1 MRVRACSQIAS
12 VVKYV
17 FYVFLSKKKKY
28 ALYVL
33 KEYVFYVFLSKKKKY
48 VLYVFLSKREKYA
61 LYVLKEYVFY
71 VFLSKK
77 EEYVLYVFLSKKE
90 NLSLCYSVFFVC
102 SSVLTSDNKPR
113 LRIDSFERRP
123 MSGRISLKTEQNYK
137 ILIINLLYCFLSFST
152 HETP

>member
-1 MRVRACSQIAS
+1 MDFRVRVRACSQIAS

-17 FYVFLSKKKKY
+17 LYVFLSKKEKY
-28 ALYVL
+28 VLYVL
-33 KEYVFYVFLSKKKKY
+33 KEYVY
-48 VLYVFLSKREKYA
+48 
-61 LYVLKEYVFY
+61 Y

-102 SSVLTSDNKPR
+102 SSVLTYDNKSR

-123 MSGRISLKTEQNYK
+123 MSGRISPKTEQIYK
-137 ILIINLLYCFLSFST
+137 LLIISLLCYFCLFST
-152 HETP
+152 

>member
-1 MRVRACSQIAS
+1 MTMNCPQIIHELIIDEKFVGNSWTFRGQFMDFRVRVRACSQIAS

-17 FYVFLSKKKKY
+17 F
-28 ALYVL
+28 
-33 KEYVFYVFLSKKKKY
+33 LSKKKKY
-48 VLYVFLSKREKYA
+48 VL
-61 LYVLKEYVFY
+61 Y

-113 LRIDSFERRP
+113 LRIYSFERRP
-123 MSGRISLKTEQNYK
+123 MPGRISPKAEQIYK
-137 ILIINLLYCFLSFST
+137 LLIISLLCYFCLFST
-152 HETP
+152 

>member
-1 MRVRACSQIAS
+1 MNDHELPTNYSWINNWWEIRGQFMDFRVRVRACSQIAS

-28 ALYVL
+28 
-33 KEYVFYVFLSKKKKY
+33 
-48 VLYVFLSKREKYA
+48 VLYVFLSKKEKY
-61 LYVLKEYVFY
+61 VLY

-102 SSVLTSDNKPR
+102 SSVVTSDNKSR
-113 LRIDSFERRP
+113 LRIYSFERRP
-123 MSGRISLKTEQNYK
+123 MPGRISPKTEQIYK
-137 ILIINLLYCFLSFST
+137 LLIISLLCYFCLFST
-152 HETP
+152 